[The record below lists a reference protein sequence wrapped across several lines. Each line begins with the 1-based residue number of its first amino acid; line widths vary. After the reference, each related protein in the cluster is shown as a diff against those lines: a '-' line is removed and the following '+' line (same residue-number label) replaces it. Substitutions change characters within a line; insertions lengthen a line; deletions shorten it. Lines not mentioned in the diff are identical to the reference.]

1 MLRFSYTRRLMKNAL
16 MIAALAAVLTPLDAH
31 AQMQWTDKGF
41 VNVNFGVQTGS
52 HDLDTN
58 TTFDLYEEPASISSA
73 QTIDGASFFE
83 VGAGYRVWRNLALG
97 VTYSRLVSD
106 TDVGITGNV
115 PDPVFFDRP
124 RPVSGSV
131 TGAEHSQ
138 NALHLQGVWMVP
150 VTDKIDLGIGFGP
163 TIFMVSQDV
172 PSAVSVSEPGPTIN
186 SIDVNSADATT
197 VGFHAGLDVTYL
209 VTPRVGIGGVARYS
223 WGSADIE
230 GATDNLTVGGFQIGA
245 GVRFRF

>member
-1 MLRFSYTRRLMKNAL
+1 MKNAL
-16 MIAALAAVLTPLDAH
+16 MIAALAAVLAPLDAQ

-41 VNVNFGVQTGS
+41 LNVNFGVQTGS

-58 TTFDLYEEPASISSA
+58 TTFELYEEPA
-73 QTIDGASFFE
+73 TIDSSQTVDGAAFFE

-97 VTYSRLVSD
+97 VTYSRLTSD
-106 TDVGITGNV
+106 TDVSITGSI
-115 PDPVFFDRP
+115 PDPVFFDRL

-131 TGAEHSQ
+131 SGAEHSQ
-138 NALHLQGVWMVP
+138 QAIHLQGVWMMP
-150 VTDKIDLGIGFGP
+150 VTDTVDVGFAFGP
-163 TIFMVSQDV
+163 TIFLVSQDV
-172 PSAVSVSEPGPTIN
+172 PSAVNVAEPGPTIT
-186 SIDVNSADATT
+186 SIDVTSEDATSL
-197 VGFHAGLDVTYL
+197 GFHAGVDVTYL
-209 VTPRVGIGGVARYS
+209 VTPRIGVGGTARYS

>member
-1 MLRFSYTRRLMKNAL
+1 MKNAL
-16 MIAALAAVLTPLDAH
+16 MIAALAAVLAPLDAY

-58 TTFDLYEEPASISSA
+58 TTFDLYEEPASITSD
-73 QTIDGASFFE
+73 QTVDGAPFFE

-97 VTYSRLVSD
+97 VAYSRLSSD
-106 TDVGITGNV
+106 ADVAIAGSV
-115 PDPVFFDRP
+115 PDPVFFDRL

-131 TGAEHSQ
+131 SGAEHTQ
-138 NALHLQGVWMVP
+138 QALHLQGVWMVP
-150 VTDKIDLGIGFGP
+150 VTDKVDVGLGFGP
-163 TIFMVSQDV
+163 TIFLVSQDV
-172 PSAVSVSEPGPTIN
+172 PSAVTVTEPGPTIA
-186 SIDVNSADATT
+186 SINMTNADATT
-197 VGFHAGLDVTYL
+197 LGFHAGLDVTYL
-209 VTPRVGIGGVARYS
+209 VTPRVGVGGTARYS

-230 GATDNLTVGGFQIGA
+230 GATDNLTVGGLQIGA